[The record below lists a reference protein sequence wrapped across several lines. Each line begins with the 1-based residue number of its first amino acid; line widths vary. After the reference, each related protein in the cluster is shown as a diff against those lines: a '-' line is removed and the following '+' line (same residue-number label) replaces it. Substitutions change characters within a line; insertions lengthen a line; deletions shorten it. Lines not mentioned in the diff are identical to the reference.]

1 MRTTDPKNAEQKHK
15 NPVVKKLN
23 LALLKKDSDDNIPVK
38 LNNLSKMSTDKSC
51 QDLKMHLLLGKL
63 HQKETE
69 SMTQESQ
76 MEEIEVYEDLHI
88 TMILLIL

>member
-1 MRTTDPKNAEQKHK
+1 MDNRPQNAHQSVRAADPKETEQKHK

-23 LALLKKDSDDNIPVK
+23 LALLKKDSDDNIHIK

-63 HQKETE
+63 H
-69 SMTQESQ
+69 
-76 MEEIEVYEDLHI
+76 
-88 TMILLIL
+88 